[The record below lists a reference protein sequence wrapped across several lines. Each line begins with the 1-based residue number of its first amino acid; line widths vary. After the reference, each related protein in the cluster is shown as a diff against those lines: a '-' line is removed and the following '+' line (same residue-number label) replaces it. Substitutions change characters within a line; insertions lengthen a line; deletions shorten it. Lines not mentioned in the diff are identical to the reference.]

1 RARTGVLD
9 TQSEPFTVVGVGDMS
24 GDVFGNGMLL
34 SKHIRLLAAFDH
46 RHIFLDP
53 NPNETSSFEERQRL
67 FDLPRSSWDDYN
79 KSLIS
84 EGGGVY
90 PRQAKSIPVSPQVR
104 AALGLPEGTTRLSP
118 PELLRAILLAPAD
131 LLYNGGI
138 GTYVK
143 ASTETNAEV
152 GDKANDSIRVDGR
165 ELRVKVVGEGGNLG
179 MTQRGR
185 IEAALQGVI
194 LNTDAIDNS
203 AGVDCSDHEVNI
215 KIFVDRMVAAGKLDP
230 EERAEFLGSMT
241 DEVGRLVLEDNIDQN
256 ILLLNDRMRV
266 AEWSPSYE
274 RLMDWLEKSADLK
287 RDLEALPTTA
297 TLRERLDQGQG
308 LTSPELSVLAAYAKI
323 ELATALRE
331 SNLAEDPWFRRTLRS
346 YFPKQLRER
355 FDAELDTHPLRRE
368 IIATVVANDMINM
381 GGITF
386 AFRAMEE
393 TSATEAAVAKAFV
406 ALREVYEL
414 DVMVGELN
422 ELPASFPTEHWST
435 VHLDIRRLL
444 DRAVRWVLSQGN
456 AARPIE
462 EIVADFKPLLDPMRA
477 RLLEYLR
484 GGDRERVQQWLE
496 KARGWEL
503 PEDLAH
509 RWAELF
515 ESFVLLDIAKIVHA
529 SPEPVEN
536 IAHVYYTVFDR
547 FHADSLLERITKLPR
562 RDRWQALARAA
573 LRDDLYS
580 TVSDMTTAV
589 LEATPAEMPAE
600 ERLVAWESKNVEQLE
615 RAKSMFDE
623 VNALEADD
631 MASLS
636 VALRLLRS
644 IVRR

>member
-1 RARTGVLD
+1 MRT
-9 TQSEPFTVVGVGDMS
+9 F
-24 GDVFGNGMLL
+24 
-34 SKHIRLLAAFDH
+34 LA
-46 RHIFLDP
+46 
-53 NPNETSSFEERQRL
+53 
-67 FDLPRSSWDDYN
+67 
-79 KSLIS
+79 
-84 EGGGVY
+84 
-90 PRQAKSIPVSPQVR
+90 
-104 AALGLPEGTTRLSP
+104 
-118 PELLRAILLAPAD
+118 
-131 LLYNGGI
+131 
-138 GTYVK
+138 
-143 ASTETNAEV
+143 
-152 GDKANDSIRVDGR
+152 
-165 ELRVKVVGEGGNLG
+165 
-179 MTQRGR
+179 
-185 IEAALQGVI
+185 
-194 LNTDAIDNS
+194 
-203 AGVDCSDHEVNI
+203 
-215 KIFVDRMVAAGKLDP
+215 
-230 EERAEFLGSMT
+230 SMT

-266 AEWSPSYE
+266 SEWSPSYE

-297 TLRERLDQGQG
+297 TLHERLEQGQG

-323 ELATALRE
+323 ELATALRD
-331 SNLAEDPWFRRTLRS
+331 SDLADDPWFRTTLRA
-346 YFPKQLRER
+346 YFPEQLRER

-368 IIATVVANDMINM
+368 IIATVVANDMINL

-386 AFRAMEE
+386 AFRAIEE
-393 TSATEAAVAKAFV
+393 TSATEAALAKAFV

-414 DVMVGELN
+414 DIMVKELN

-444 DRAVRWVLSQGN
+444 DRAVRWLLGQGSTS
-456 AARPIE
+456 RPIA
-462 EIVADFKPLLDPMRA
+462 EIVAEFKPLMDPMRA
-477 RLLEYLR
+477 RLLDYLR
-484 GGDRERVQQWLE
+484 GDDRARVAEWLE
-496 KARGWEL
+496 KARSWDL

-515 ESFVLLDIAKIVHA
+515 ESFVLLDIAKIVHVSKESVA
-529 SPEPVEN
+529 D
-536 IAHVYYTVFDR
+536 IAHVYYTVFNR

-562 RDRWQALARAA
+562 ADRWQALARAA

-589 LEATPAEMPAE
+589 LESTPAGTPAE
-600 ERLVAWESKNVEQLE
+600 ERLAAWEGQNAEQLG